1 MGYSEDSC
9 LPTEFDIT
17 EYVKKGENKLAVQ
30 VYKWT
35 DGSYMEDADHWRMAG
50 IHREVYIMSI
60 PQVAIYDY
68 GVRTRIDFR
77 KNIARLQ
84 IRPEITN
91 QNMDDLKGWNLSAQ
105 LYDADGKPV
114 FGKDITV
121 TADYVVN
128 EPYPQRDNVYY
139 GMMEG
144 IVSKPKLWNSEH
156 PYLYTLVIKLTD
168 KKGNVVDARSN
179 KVGFRD
185 IKITGNQIL
194 VNDTPI
200 KLIGVNR
207 HDHSETGGKTVTRDE
222 MLEDVLLMK
231 RYNFNTVRTSHYPND
246 PYFYELCDK
255 YGIYVMDEANLETHH
270 QRGYLSNRPE
280 WINPFMERVVRMAVR
295 DRNHPSVFMW
305 SLGNESGCGPNHAAL
320 SGWLKDYDP
329 TRPVHYEGAQGQP
342 ENPLYKPIGRKEAS
356 IVTSEIDFNV
366 NEDVKPAKKEL
377 YVYANP
383 DDPLYVDVI
392 SRMYPMVDEL
402 IAVTKNSNLP
412 ASAFQDAAVSS

>member
-1 MGYSEDSC
+1 
-9 LPTEFDIT
+9 
-17 EYVKKGENKLAVQ
+17 
-30 VYKWT
+30 
-35 DGSYMEDADHWRMAG
+35 
-50 IHREVYIMSI
+50 
-60 PQVAIYDY
+60 
-68 GVRTRIDFR
+68 
-77 KNIARLQ
+77 
-84 IRPEITN
+84 
-91 QNMDDLKGWNLSAQ
+91 MDDLKGWNLSAQ

-383 DDPLYVDVI
+383 DDPY
-392 SRMYPMVDEL
+392 
-402 IAVTKNSNLP
+402 T
-412 ASAFQDAAVSS
+412 

>member
-1 MGYSEDSC
+1 MQGYGYPIYTNTIYPFPARPPYIDRNNQTGCYIKEFVVPDKWKNDRIILHFGGVYSGFNVWINGQKVGYSEDSC

-144 IVSKPKLWNSEH
+144 IVSKPELWNSEH
-156 PYLYTLVIKLTD
+156 PYLYTLVLKLTD
-168 KKGNVVDARSN
+168 NKGNVVDARSS

-185 IKITGNQIL
+185 IKIKGNQIL

-207 HDHSETGGKTVTRDE
+207 HDHSETGGKTVTREE

-246 PYFYELCDK
+246 PYFYELCDS
-255 YGIYVMDEANLETHH
+255 M
-270 QRGYLSNRPE
+270 
-280 WINPFMERVVRMAVR
+280 
-295 DRNHPSVFMW
+295 
-305 SLGNESGCGPNHAAL
+305 
-320 SGWLKDYDP
+320 
-329 TRPVHYEGAQGQP
+329 
-342 ENPLYKPIGRKEAS
+342 
-356 IVTSEIDFNV
+356 
-366 NEDVKPAKKEL
+366 
-377 YVYANP
+377 VY
-383 DDPLYVDVI
+383 
-392 SRMYPMVDEL
+392 
-402 IAVTKNSNLP
+402 T
-412 ASAFQDAAVSS
+412 